1 MSLRK
6 SQSSRMLAP
15 LIGLAGLVFAATT
28 FASDLLTF
36 KLEMADGKFNP
47 ARIEVPAG
55 QRIKIEI
62 HNVGK
67 TAAEFE
73 SVELRKE
80 KVLAPGAQSFVVIAP
95 LRPGEYK
102 FFDDFHLNMPQ
113 GAIVAK

>member
-1 MSLRK
+1 MIARTV
-6 SQSSRMLAP
+6 RLA
-15 LIGLAGLVFAATT
+15 LLAAALLGAAAHAP
-28 FASDLLTF
+28 ASDLPTF
-36 KLEMADGKFNP
+36 KLEMQDGKLIP
-47 ARIEVPAG
+47 PRIEVPTG

-62 HNVGK
+62 HNIGK
-67 TAAEFE
+67 SAAEFE

-113 GAIVAK
+113 GVIVAK